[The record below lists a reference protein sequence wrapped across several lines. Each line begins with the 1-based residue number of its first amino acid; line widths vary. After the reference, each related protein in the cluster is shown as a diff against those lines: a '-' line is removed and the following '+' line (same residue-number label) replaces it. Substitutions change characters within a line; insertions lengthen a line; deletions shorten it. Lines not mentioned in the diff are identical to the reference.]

1 MGLSGGRSSL
11 GVDREMVEKL
21 FERDNCN
28 EGDVGLSFGGVLGSF
43 GRVLGSFKCAPRS
56 FGVLGLF
63 GVVESF
69 EVDTDIKKPPVDVA
83 LSSSLLLSGSE
94 MYLAMSSRIS
104 TGDKIYGD
112 MSSAV
117 SKASSSSSTGRE
129 GSLEIVIVKA

>member
-21 FERDNCN
+21 LERDNCSD
-28 EGDVGLSFGGVLGSF
+28 EDVGLSFGGVLGSF

-56 FGVLGLF
+56 FGGVLGLF
-63 GVVESF
+63 GIIESF
-69 EVDTDIKKPPVDVA
+69 EVDTDMKKPPVDVA
-83 LSSSLLLSGSE
+83 LSFSLLFSGSE

-129 GSLEIVIVKA
+129 GNLEIVIV